1 MEWKQAKI
9 DLPPA
14 GLRVIATDGEVTG
27 EAYILTVGGFSTWH
41 RAHNVTW
48 ESWAHGPVIAWMPMP
63 CWKKLE
69 VS

>member
-27 EAYILTVGGFSTWH
+27 SL
-41 RAHNVTW
+41 
-48 ESWAHGPVIAWMPMP
+48 
-63 CWKKLE
+63 L
-69 VS
+69 